1 LVAGGHRVGGG
12 HRFASRGIIGV
23 SFDAF
28 RSTPMIDLLRRYFT
42 PSETSLISVRDLQTG
57 KPRHAHWFPWLMLVW
72 TFWIFATPLLF
83 GGNEFRNWMLPTFV
97 SFALFLVMFHRVYY
111 RDKAQ
116 VIWNAI
122 GIAALGFVV
131 TPFNPG
137 AQGYLIYACAFL
149 AFYGT
154 SREAARNMIIVLVL
168 YTAEWL
174 WLDFGWPTLLSAI
187 LVGFAVG
194 FMNINFARKHERDAQ
209 LMLSHDEIKRL
220 AAVAERERI
229 GRDLHDL
236 LGHTLSLITLKSELA
251 NRLFDRDPAAARRE
265 IADVEAVARDAL
277 AQVRRAV
284 TGIRAA
290 GIAAELASARLLL
303 ESNGV
308 HLTYELADLA
318 LPTNVET
325 VLAMTVREAV
335 TNIQRHA
342 RASSARVSLHLE
354 HKQLRLQIEDNGR
367 GGDIVPGNGLT
378 GMRERLATIDAD
390 VRVDSRRGAGTVV
403 LVTLAVPESQEAV
416 ATAPT
421 FRHA

>member
-1 LVAGGHRVGGG
+1 
-12 HRFASRGIIGV
+12 
-23 SFDAF
+23 
-28 RSTPMIDLLRRYFT
+28 MIDFVRRVFT
-42 PSETSLISVRDLQTG
+42 PSENSFISLRDMQTG
-57 KPRHAHWFPWLMLVW
+57 KSRHAHWFPWLMLVW
-72 TFWIFATPLLF
+72 TFWIFATPILF
-83 GGNEFRNWMLPTFV
+83 TGSEFQNWKLPTFV

-111 RDKAQ
+111 RERAQ
-116 VIWNAI
+116 VIWNAL
-122 GIAALGFVV
+122 GIAVLGFAV

-149 AFYGT
+149 AFYGST
-154 SREAARNMIIVLVL
+154 REAARNMAIVLLL
-168 YTAEWL
+168 YALEWR
-174 WLDFGWPTLLSAI
+174 WLGLDWISLSSAV

-209 LMLSHDEIKRL
+209 LMLSHDEIRRL

-251 NRLFDRDPAAARRE
+251 NRLFERDPLAARRE
-265 IADVEAVARDAL
+265 IADVEKVARDAL

-303 ESNGV
+303 ESNNV
-308 HLTYELADLA
+308 RLAYDLADVT
-318 LPTNVET
+318 LPADVET

-342 RASSARVSLHLE
+342 RASSARVSMRIE
-354 HKQLRLQIEDNGR
+354 HKQLQLEIADNGR

-378 GMRERLATIDAD
+378 GMRERLATIDAEM
-390 VRVDSRRGAGTVV
+390 RVDSRRGAGTTL
-403 LVTLAVPESQEAV
+403 LVTLAVPECKEAV
-416 ATAPT
+416 AHAPSL
-421 FRHA
+421 RHA

>member
-1 LVAGGHRVGGG
+1 
-12 HRFASRGIIGV
+12 
-23 SFDAF
+23 
-28 RSTPMIDLLRRYFT
+28 MIDFVRRIFT
-42 PSETSLISVRDLQTG
+42 PSENSMISLRDMLTG
-57 KPRHAHWFPWLMLVW
+57 KSRPAHWFPWLMLVW
-72 TFWIFATPLLF
+72 TFWIFATPMVF
-83 GGNEFRNWMLPTFV
+83 GGDSFPNWKPPTFV

-111 RDKAQ
+111 RDRSQ
-116 VIWNAI
+116 VVWNAI
-122 GIAALGFVV
+122 GIAVLGFAV

-137 AQGYLIYACAFL
+137 AQGYLIYACAFF
-149 AFYGT
+149 AFHGT
-154 SREAARNMIIVLVL
+154 SREAARNMIMVLVL
-168 YTAEWL
+168 YSIEWT
-174 WLDFGWPTLLSAI
+174 WLDFGWMTLISAI

-209 LMLSHDEIKRL
+209 LMLSHDEIRRL

-251 NRLFDRDPAAARRE
+251 NRLFERDPQAARRE
-265 IADVEAVARDAL
+265 IADVEKVARDAL

-303 ESNGV
+303 ESNNV
-308 HLTYELADLA
+308 RLAYDLADVT
-318 LPTNVET
+318 LPADVET

-342 RASSARVSLHLE
+342 RASSARVSMRIE
-354 HKQLRLQIEDNGR
+354 HKELVLEIADNGR

-378 GMRERLATIDAD
+378 GMRERLATIEAEI
-390 VRVDSRRGAGTVV
+390 RVDSRRGEGTTL
-403 LVTLAVPESQEAV
+403 LVTLAVPECKEAV
-416 ATAPT
+416 AHAPSL
-421 FRHA
+421 RPA

>member
-1 LVAGGHRVGGG
+1 
-12 HRFASRGIIGV
+12 
-23 SFDAF
+23 
-28 RSTPMIDLLRRYFT
+28 MIDLLRRIFT
-42 PSETSLISVRDLQTG
+42 PSENSLISMRDMQTG
-57 KPRHAHWFPWLMLVW
+57 KSRPAHWFPWLMLVW

-83 GGNEFRNWMLPTFV
+83 NPNQFPNWKLPTFA

-111 RDKAQ
+111 RDRTQ
-116 VIWNAI
+116 VIWSAL
-122 GIAALGFVV
+122 GIAVLGFLV

-154 SREAARNMIIVLVL
+154 SREAARNMVAVLVL
-168 YTAEWL
+168 YTVEWL
-174 WLDFGWPTLLSAI
+174 WLDYGWISLWSAI

-209 LMLSHDEIKRL
+209 LMLSHDEVRRL

-251 NRLFDRDPAAARRE
+251 SRLFDRDPAAARRE

-303 ESNGV
+303 ECNGV
-308 HLTYELADLA
+308 RLTYELADVA
-318 LPTNVET
+318 LPANVET

-342 RASSARVSLHLE
+342 RASEARVRLRAE
-354 HKQLRLQIEDNGR
+354 QKQLQLEIADNGR

-390 VRVDSRRGAGTVV
+390 VRVDSRRGEGTTV
-403 LVTLAVPESQEAV
+403 LVTLAVPERESAV
-416 ATAPT
+416 AAAPAL
-421 FRHA
+421 RHA

>member
-1 LVAGGHRVGGG
+1 MIGLL
-12 HRFASRGIIGV
+12 RGI
-23 SFDAF
+23 
-28 RSTPMIDLLRRYFT
+28 FT
-42 PSETSLISVRDLQTG
+42 PSENSLICIRDSMTG
-57 KPRHAHWFPWLMLVW
+57 KARPAHWFPWLMLVW
-72 TFWIFATPLLF
+72 TFWIFATPLLY
-83 GGNEFRNWMLPTFV
+83 GNVFPHWMPATFI

-111 RDKAQ
+111 RDRTQ
-116 VIWNAI
+116 VVWNAI
-122 GIAALGFVV
+122 GIAILGFVV
-131 TPFNPG
+131 TPVNPG

-149 AFYGT
+149 AFQGT

-168 YTAEWL
+168 YSIEWQ
-174 WLDFGWPTLLSAI
+174 WLDFGWITLASAI

-209 LMLSHDEIKRL
+209 LMLSHDEIRRL

-251 NRLFDRDPAAARRE
+251 NRIFERDPAAARRE
-265 IADVEAVARDAL
+265 IADVESVARDAL

-308 HLTYELADLA
+308 RLTYDLADVA
-318 LPTNVET
+318 LPADVET

-342 RASSARVSLHLE
+342 RASTARVSLRIQ
-354 HKQLRLQIEDNGR
+354 HKQLQLEIVDNGR
-367 GGDIVPGNGLT
+367 GGDIVPGNGLV
-378 GMRERLATIDAD
+378 GMRERLATIDAT
-390 VRVDSRRGAGTVV
+390 VRVDSRRGEGTTL
-403 LVTLAVPESQEAV
+403 LVTLTVPECHEAM
-416 ATAPT
+416 AAAPT
-421 FRHA
+421 FRPA